1 MKHTLLHHV
10 LQVLAVV
17 QGLGAPARG
26 GGRPQAASARPL
38 LVLQGAEPD
47 EVAHMLGHDVTVVLR
62 LSGEQLFELRNS
74 GLVFIASCSR
84 CILYHQMFLL
94 LHVMRSLNCTYQNT
108 YL

>member
-38 LVLQGAEPD
+38 RVLQGAEPD

-74 GLVFIASCSR
+74 GLGFYCLLQSLHFVFIKCFYTL
-84 CILYHQMFLL
+84 CE
-94 LHVMRSLNCTYQNT
+94 V
-108 YL
+108 